1 MLEISFHYLIFLIII
16 YSNGLIVYKLSVE
29 GKNSNLN
36 LNIFEVSILGLIFT
50 AFLAVILNFFFPL
63 NDYLLYINLIFSLIT
78 LHYFR
83 NEIKISSTIKLNIY
97 IFTFLL
103 LSILNIYGS
112 GFSDD
117 LNHYHGGSI
126 INSDN
131 SNYIIGSNFLH
142 NHYGYS
148 SIWLILHS
156 YLNFNNTFLQDIHIL
171 NGIILFLCL
180 SYFTYEVFDNKNKSK
195 LILIASFFIF
205 FFLVKYTR
213 LKEFGLDRPS
223 IIIYCFLIYFYLKF
237 NNLFIKNHKA
247 NNNFIMIIGFISL
260 FIVSIKITFIS
271 CALIPIFFIF
281 KNNCYSFFISK
292 NGFIFYFAIF
302 CIIFKNFLI
311 SGCLIYPLDY
321 TCISTVSWSSKDIAS
336 NILLGVELL
345 SKSFNIYNGDLNP
358 SQYVKSYNWVN
369 TWYSRNFEELNSFV
383 LTSLF
388 VFILLIISSRLKYIK
403 QNFHFDDILIF
414 LLLISNIVIFL
425 KSPVIRF
432 HHLLFILFF
441 ICLFLLIRKGFIKNN
456 FYGAILALLILFNFN
471 KNIIRINDTNFIN
484 NPYEHVKSIGWYRV
498 PTKQNIQD
506 FNYYIGWIDAFPVGN
521 MDLSEFK
528 HKKILWFDVIY
539 R

>member
-1 MLEISFHYLIFLIII
+1 
-16 YSNGLIVYKLSVE
+16 
-29 GKNSNLN
+29 
-36 LNIFEVSILGLIFT
+36 
-50 AFLAVILNFFFPL
+50 
-63 NDYLLYINLIFSLIT
+63 
-78 LHYFR
+78 
-83 NEIKISSTIKLNIY
+83 
-97 IFTFLL
+97 
-103 LSILNIYGS
+103 
-112 GFSDD
+112 
-117 LNHYHGGSI
+117 
-126 INSDN
+126 
-131 SNYIIGSNFLH
+131 
-142 NHYGYS
+142 
-148 SIWLILHS
+148 
-156 YLNFNNTFLQDIHIL
+156 
-171 NGIILFLCL
+171 
-180 SYFTYEVFDNKNKSK
+180 
-195 LILIASFFIF
+195 
-205 FFLVKYTR
+205 
-213 LKEFGLDRPS
+213 
-223 IIIYCFLIYFYLKF
+223 
-237 NNLFIKNHKA
+237 
-247 NNNFIMIIGFISL
+247 MIIGFISL

-383 LTSLF
+383 LTSFF

-403 QNFHFDDILIF
+403 LNFHFDDILIF

-432 HHLLFILFF
+432 HHLIFILFF

-471 KNIIRINDTNFIN
+471 KNIIRINDTKKVFVGIQQIENQYLINEINSNEYVNIYYPDIKKNKKNGWQGRLCWDIPFICSYN
-484 NPYEHVKSIGWYRV
+484 KL
-498 PTKQNIQD
+498 D
-506 FNYYIGWIDAFPVGN
+506 VG
-521 MDLSEFK
+521 
-528 HKKILWFDVIY
+528 KKNGYLIINKLKIKND
-539 R
+539 